1 MEHEKALIGELQNAR
16 GKWFKTLGPVL
27 PAEMVGL
34 WRGEDI
40 PSDHPFD
47 GVLENLQ
54 WFGKRFLPDLRADA
68 LLFQWKPD
76 RLVPLEPA
84 AFPIRLAIRLAPL
97 GRTSLARKLF
107 SHVQKVAR
115 AHGTTAKLT
124 LRMVDGLE
132 TTAMVYDKLPVID
145 VFGRV
150 AENEVAGMMVVDGDD
165 RWYFFR
171 LRKVIPSGS
180 EGGV

>member
-1 MEHEKALIGELQNAR
+1 M
-16 GKWFKTLGPVL
+16 
-27 PAEMVGL
+27 
-34 WRGEDI
+34 
-40 PSDHPFD
+40 
-47 GVLENLQ
+47 
-54 WFGKRFLPDLRADA
+54 
-68 LLFQWKPD
+68 
-76 RLVPLEPA
+76 PLEPA

-165 RWYFFR
+165 RRYFFR